1 MGHLPHNRDC
11 GFPITIKHGEVMR
24 RLFATVS
31 NFACVPSRTL
41 LGASTVAFA
50 ALFGQFQAAALPAG
64 ILHAQ
69 ICDSEDAF
77 GYMPGRS
84 TSGDMPCP
92 VHPRP
97 SSEIA
102 EARAYLLETASPG
115 FTMSK
120 QGPELAIERLHPEF
134 AMRLANAIREAR
146 EQGLPS
152 VGVFSAYRPPAFG
165 IGGFSDKFNSLH
177 AYGLAV
183 DMAGIG
189 GPGSEETRHWHQI
202 AAKNGVI
209 CPYGPFNRAEWN
221 HCQPTG
227 LKVIVA
233 QSPLRHTITAA
244 GPVDLEGMFE
254 VGTAIIEGTGHVDDP
269 ETVGSIKLAAAATKP
284 VAAAKEAP
292 TVRRVAQH
300 VRSVRSLRR
309 TLAVAARTKLAERS
323 ERAESS
329 RRSKSSERSKAAAR
343 TKVAANAK
351 VKRNVRV
358 AARRSSKD
366 DDD

>member
-1 MGHLPHNRDC
+1 
-11 GFPITIKHGEVMR
+11 MR
-24 RLFATVS
+24 RLFATLS
-31 NFACVPSRTL
+31 NFACVPSHAL
-41 LGASTVAFA
+41 LGASTIALA
-50 ALFGQFQAAALPAG
+50 TLFGQFQAAALPAG
-64 ILHAQ
+64 ILHTS
-69 ICDSEDAF
+69 ICDSEGAS
-77 GYMPGRS
+77 GNMPGGLA
-84 TSGDMPCP
+84 SGDMLCP

-97 SSEIA
+97 STEIA
-102 EARAYLLETASPG
+102 EARAYLIETASPG

-134 AMRLANAIREAR
+134 TIRLANAIREAR
-146 EQGLPS
+146 EAGLPS

-189 GPGSEETRHWHQI
+189 GPGSAETRHWHEI

-244 GPVDLEGMFE
+244 GPVNLEGMFE
-254 VGTAIIEGTGHVDDP
+254 IGTAIIEGTGNVDDTD
-269 ETVGSIKLAAAATKP
+269 TVGSIKLASAT
-284 VAAAKEAP
+284 KEAP
-292 TVRRVAQH
+292 AVHRVAQR
-300 VRSVRSLRR
+300 VRSVRALRR
-309 TLAVAARTKLAERS
+309 TLTVAARTKVAERS
-323 ERAESS
+323 KA
-329 RRSKSSERSKAAAR
+329 SERSKAAAR

-351 VKRNVRV
+351 PRRNVRV
-358 AARRSSKD
+358 AGRRSSKD